1 MSLGFTGFAGESRG
15 TLYPRAL
22 RAGLATGEV
31 ARRGASADGSPDT
44 AIESAWL
51 VAFHGCSFD
60 RFCSPLDGG
69 AMIVGAAVV
78 EIHVHESQSLKAKR
92 GVVRSIAGRLRN
104 RFNLSVSEVGGQG
117 TWQRAVIGLSMT
129 GSEEIPLRRALER
142 AVNAIEGMH
151 LAQVVASEIE
161 MIRLPLSEEGGL
173 ADGLEED
180 LPWSSGLGEQEPEAE
195 E

>member
-1 MSLGFTGFAGESRG
+1 LGRCVLHLIDFAHACTG
-15 TLYPRAL
+15 
-22 RAGLATGEV
+22 
-31 ARRGASADGSPDT
+31 
-44 AIESAWL
+44 
-51 VAFHGCSFD
+51 
-60 RFCSPLDGG
+60 GG
-69 AMIVGAAVV
+69 MIVGAAVV

-129 GSEEIPLRRALER
+129 GSEEIPIRRALEK
-142 AVNAIEGMH
+142 AVSAIEEMH

-161 MIRLPLSEEGGL
+161 MIRLPLSL
-173 ADGLEED
+173 DSVLPDGLEDD
-180 LPWSSGLGEQEPEAE
+180 LPWSRGLGEPERETE

>member
-1 MSLGFTGFAGESRG
+1 LLTCVAG
-15 TLYPRAL
+15 
-22 RAGLATGEV
+22 
-31 ARRGASADGSPDT
+31 
-44 AIESAWL
+44 
-51 VAFHGCSFD
+51 
-60 RFCSPLDGG
+60 GG
-69 AMIVGAAVV
+69 MIVGAAVV

-129 GSEEIPLRRALER
+129 GSEEIPLRRALEG
-142 AVNAIEGMH
+142 AVTAIEEMH

-161 MIRLPLSEEGGL
+161 MIRLPLSQESGL
-173 ADGLEED
+173 PDDLEDD
-180 LPWSSGLGEQEPEAE
+180 LPWSRGLGEPESDTE